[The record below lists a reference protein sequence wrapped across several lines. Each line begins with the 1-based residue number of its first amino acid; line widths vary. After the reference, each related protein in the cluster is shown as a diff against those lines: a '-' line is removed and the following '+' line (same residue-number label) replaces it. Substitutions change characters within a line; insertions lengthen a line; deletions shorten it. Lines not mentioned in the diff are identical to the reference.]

1 MLHSMTG
8 FGHATA
14 ENDGITIGVEISTL
28 NHRYLDIGIKQPS
41 VLSSFE
47 NDARKLLQ
55 GRLERGRINV
65 FITCEGE
72 LPGVGKLDFDQ
83 KLAQQYIDTARAFAK
98 EADLKDDLAASSTL
112 RLGALWTLKTPRPDE
127 MAGLWELAEEA
138 LNGAVD
144 RLIEMRKTEGANIWE
159 DLSGR
164 IERIKEVIAEI
175 EPRAGAL
182 VDEYRERLQD
192 RIASILPADSEI
204 DEQRVLTEVA
214 VFADKADI
222 SEEIARLRSH
232 IQQFE
237 ALVQEESNI
246 GRRLDFLIQE
256 MFREISTIGSKAR
269 DAQIAHQVVDIKGQL
284 EKMREQ
290 IQNVE

>member
-1 MLHSMTG
+1 MIHSMTG

-47 NDARKLLQ
+47 SDVRKLLQ

-72 LPGVGKLDFDQ
+72 LPGVGKLDFDR
-83 KLAQQYIDTARAFAK
+83 KLAQQYIDTARSFAK
-98 EADLKDDLAASSTL
+98 EADLKDDLGAGSTL

-138 LNGAVD
+138 LNGAAD
-144 RLIEMRKTEGANIWE
+144 RLIKMRKSEGANIWE

-164 IERIKEVIAEI
+164 IDRINEVIAEI
-175 EPRAGAL
+175 EPRAGDL
-182 VDEYRERLQD
+182 VDEYRERLRD
-192 RIASILPADSEI
+192 RIATILPADSEV

-237 ALVQEESNI
+237 ALVQEESNV

-256 MFREISTIGSKAR
+256 MFREISTIGSKGR

>member
-1 MLHSMTG
+1 MTG
-8 FGHATA
+8 FGHASA
-14 ENDGITIGVEISTL
+14 ETDGVTVRVEISTL

-47 NDARKLLQ
+47 NDVRKMLQ

-72 LPGVGKLDFDQ
+72 LPGAGKLDFDHA
-83 KLAQQYIDTARAFAK
+83 LAQQYIDTARSFAE
-98 EADLKDDLAASSTL
+98 EAGLKDDLSAGSTL
-112 RLGALWTLKTPRPDE
+112 RISSLWTVKTPQPDE
-127 MAGLWELAEEA
+127 MSDLWELVEKA

-144 RLIEMRKTEGANIWE
+144 RLIEMRKSEGANIWE

-164 IERIKEVIAEI
+164 IDRIKEVIEKV
-175 EPRAGAL
+175 EPRAKAL
-182 VDEYRERLQD
+182 VDEYRERLRE
-192 RIASILPADSEI
+192 RISGILPTDSEV

-237 ALVQEESNI
+237 ALVQEESNV

-269 DAQIAHQVVDIKGQL
+269 DAQIAHDVVDVKGQL

>member
-1 MLHSMTG
+1 MHSMTG

-14 ENDGITIGVEISTL
+14 ETDGITVGVEISTL

-41 VLSSFE
+41 VFSSFE
-47 NDARKLLQ
+47 NDIRKLLQ
-55 GRLERGRINV
+55 NRLERGRINV

-72 LPGVGKLDFDQ
+72 LPGTGKLDFDRN
-83 KLAQQYIDTARAFAK
+83 LAQQYIDAARAFAG
-98 EADLKDDLAASSTL
+98 EAVLKDDLAASSML
-112 RLGALWTLKTPRPDE
+112 RLGTLWTLKTPRPEE
-127 MAGLWELAEEA
+127 MADLWSLAEEA

-144 RLIEMRKTEGANIWE
+144 RLIEMRSSEGENIWK
-159 DLSGR
+159 DLSER
-164 IERIKEVIAEI
+164 IERIRQVIAEI
-175 EPRAGAL
+175 EPRASDL
-182 VDEYRERLQD
+182 VDEYRERLRD
-192 RIASILPADSEI
+192 RIGSILPSDSEI

-237 ALVQEESNI
+237 ALVQEESNV